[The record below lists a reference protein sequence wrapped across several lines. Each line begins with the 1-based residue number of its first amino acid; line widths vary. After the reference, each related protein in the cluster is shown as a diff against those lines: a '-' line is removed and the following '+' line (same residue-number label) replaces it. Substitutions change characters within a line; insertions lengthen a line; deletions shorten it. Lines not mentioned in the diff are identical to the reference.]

1 MRKKSLI
8 VFDID
13 GTLTDSVKA
22 HQKAFRET
30 LFQIG
35 VSEINSEFKSFKH
48 HTDSFIAKEIYEQN
62 QNEPFSKERAE
73 LFEKGLTERIKLT
86 SFKEIRGAKSLLD
99 TLELDSEFGICYAT
113 GSLRNAAKHKLNSI
127 GIQYEDWQLVASDRI
142 YERENILRKAILNSS
157 KHYDIET
164 FDRIISV
171 GDGLWD
177 LLTAKNL
184 KIEFIGVGEKNK
196 EVLMQNGAKL
206 IVRDLQELTFNGNY
220 HLI

>member
-196 EVLMQNGAKL
+196 DVLIQNGAKL

>member
-62 QNEPFSKERAE
+62 QNEPFSRERAE

-86 SFKEIRGAKSLLD
+86 SFREIRGAKSLLD

-157 KHYDIET
+157 KHYDVET